1 MDLKVGI
8 VGLPNVGKS
17 TLFNIL
23 THAQVAAENYPFCTI
38 DPNVGIVKVKDERLD
53 KLAQMENS
61 KRIVP
66 AVIEFFDIAGLV
78 KGAHR
83 GEGLGNQFLANIRE
97 VNIILHVVRDFE
109 NPNIK
114 HVNDKIE
121 PVADI
126 ETVELEL
133 ILKDIETVK
142 AVALKQ
148 ERLARTNENEADW
161 LGILQDL
168 LKHLE
173 SEKKAYEFE
182 FPQKDFVKTK
192 RKELSLLTDKD
203 VIYLINSD
211 KADFSPELQTFLQG
225 RNHFRVNLRDIQ
237 DLEGLSDKEKVEY
250 VEELGIDQINL
261 EALIRMCYEVLGLIS
276 FFTAGEKESRA
287 WTIKAGMN
295 AAQAAGV
302 IHTDFQKNFIAAE
315 VVHYEDFVELGGF
328 QGAKEKGKFRLEG
341 ADYTIQDGDVLIIKH
356 NA

>member
-53 KLAQMENS
+53 TLAKMESS
-61 KRIVP
+61 KNIVP
-66 AVIEFFDIAGLV
+66 AVIEFYDIAGLV
-78 KGAHR
+78 KGAHK

-97 VNIILHVVRDFE
+97 VGIILHVVRDFE
-109 NPNIK
+109 NSNIK
-114 HVNDKIE
+114 HVEDKID
-121 PVADI
+121 PVSDI
-126 ETVELEL
+126 ETIELEL

-142 AVALKQ
+142 SSIQKQ
-148 ERLARTNENEADW
+148 GKLARSFENEAFW
-161 LGILQDL
+161 MRVLEDL
-168 LKHLE
+168 LRHLE
-173 SEKKAYEFE
+173 SEKRAYEFA
-182 FPQKDFVKTK
+182 FPEKDIVKSK
-192 RKELSLLTDKD
+192 RKEVPLLTDKD

-211 KADFSPELQTFLQG
+211 KEDLSPQLKEFLTEKSS
-225 RNHFRVNLRDIQ
+225 FRVNLKDVQ
-237 DLEGLSDKEKVEY
+237 DLDSMSEEERKEY

-261 EALIRMCYEVLGLIS
+261 DALIRMCYEVLGLIS

-287 WTIKAGMN
+287 WTIKDGMN

-302 IHTDFQKNFIAAE
+302 IHTDFEKNFIAAE
-315 VVHYEDFVELGGF
+315 VVHYGDFVEFGGY
-328 QGAKEKGKFRLEG
+328 QGAKDHGRFRLEG
-341 ADYTIQDGDVLIIKH
+341 STYVVKDGDVMIIKH